1 MCLSVSVFVCVCV
14 CVELQP
20 CDREGTAALL
30 MTFQLLP
37 RCTCTDCGLWNGSPS
52 RPPLAEKWVFAS
64 LHSSSSKH
72 EHARAHAYSYM
83 HTHARILTH
92 AHSRTHAHTLPCLPT
107 LHTVRPPCSDHRR
120 CCESP
125 DGCKVWTGA
134 ECHRLPHPNCPSPRQ
149 CTRLGR
155 KTWRVVRQR
164 GQIFEMMEQADRAHA
179 HTHARTH
186 AQVYSKRKDYGNVIL
201 SIHDMVNVWLLGRKS
216 VVIGECVSSIATT
229 REHTQAN
236 KHTKNTQ
243 THKKHTNTQT
253 NTQTLSL

>member
-1 MCLSVSVFVCVCV
+1 MDF
-14 CVELQP
+14 
-20 CDREGTAALL
+20 GTARHHGLL
-30 MTFQLLP
+30 SLRSGCLRVCTLHPQSTNTRAHTHTL
-37 RCTCTDCGLWNGSPS
+37 TCT
-52 RPPLAEKWVFAS
+52 
-64 LHSSSSKH
+64 
-72 EHARAHAYSYM
+72 
-83 HTHARILTH
+83 HTHVFSHTH
-92 AHSRTHAHTLPCLPT
+92 THAHTLPCLPT

-186 AQVYSKRKDYGNVIL
+186 AHAYTHTRTLTTY
-201 SIHDMVNVWLLGRKS
+201 IH
-216 VVIGECVSSIATT
+216 T
-229 REHTQAN
+229 R
-236 KHTKNTQ
+236 
-243 THKKHTNTQT
+243 THAP
-253 NTQTLSL
+253 